1 MTVEFFGQKFRTC
14 DGVTQGIE
22 AMVPLAWNKQVKE
35 AKEYAQKEMGVKFI
49 NVDVQA
55 FRNKV
60 LGVQK
65 QMLKDNTNIRDSY
78 KHFQTFNKKYEKEA
92 K

>member
-1 MTVEFFGQKFRTC
+1 M
-14 DGVTQGIE
+14 D
-22 AMVPLAWNKQVKE
+22 KQVKE

-55 FRNKV
+55 FKNKV
-60 LGVQK
+60 VGVQK
-65 QMLKDNTNIRDSY
+65 QMLKDNPNIRDSY